1 MGDFRNY
8 VTKLS
13 WPFLCT
19 KQLLF
24 VYLILQFMVLLAE
37 GGSFSYS
44 LLLNYGL
51 SHCWDFLML
60 HSCSFWC
67 YWLSSYLCDKLR
79 HIGQEGQSV
88 RTFHSEGIAN
98 GKLGFR
104 SIDLTG
110 SSSRMGNS
118 SDGDSEP
125 HHATHW
131 LTTGEVSNACS
142 NSSGW
147 YSCYRS
153 IKSVCRFALALSSS
167 VAWFL
172 TMVVFS

>member
-13 WPFLCT
+13 WPFSCT

-24 VYLILQFMVLLAE
+24 VYLILQFTVLLAE

-60 HSCSFWC
+60 HSYSFCC
-67 YWLSSYLCDKLR
+67 YWLALYLRDKLR
-79 HIGQEGQSV
+79 HLGQEGQSV
-88 RTFHSEGIAN
+88 RTSHSEGIAN

-104 SIDLTG
+104 SIDLIG

-125 HHATHW
+125 HHATH
-131 LTTGEVSNACS
+131 TGLLQGRSVTPAQTVAAGIHAIRASRVSVDLL
-142 NSSGW
+142 W
-147 YSCYRS
+147 HYPL
-153 IKSVCRFALALSSS
+153 VLLDF
-167 VAWFL
+167 
-172 TMVVFS
+172 

>member
-51 SHCWDFLML
+51 SHCWDFHML

-125 HHATHW
+125 HHATH
-131 LTTGEVSNACS
+131 TGLLQGRSATPAQTVAAGIHAIRASRVSVDLL
-142 NSSGW
+142 W
-147 YSCYRS
+147 HYPL
-153 IKSVCRFALALSSS
+153 VLLDF
-167 VAWFL
+167 
-172 TMVVFS
+172 